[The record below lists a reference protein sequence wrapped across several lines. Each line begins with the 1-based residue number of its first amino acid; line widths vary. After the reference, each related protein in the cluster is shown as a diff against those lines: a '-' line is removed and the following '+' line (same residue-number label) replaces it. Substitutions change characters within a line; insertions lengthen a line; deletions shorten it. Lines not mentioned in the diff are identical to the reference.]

1 MVASVP
7 FHPRSLVRRVLP
19 NPFRSTWFPRFR
31 LPSWVARA
39 ESPQLE
45 RKERLSH
52 PYGGDVTLRT
62 SGSVS
67 IHEHA
72 RVRAGWPK
80 PYPLGAAPSLT
91 SDAFPPP
98 RLGGGP
104 VPSRQIAFSA
114 RVSVGAFPSAIEWCA
129 RPAPATYSIRFSKTT
144 AHASPH
150 SEPRFPHWARGF
162 PLLRWDIHFGG
173 SFRSAA
179 VCSTSGLFDPAHS
192 GGPCLCPS
200 VADPVIEPVSG
211 PTRVIDLGRS
221 CLTPRR
227 RRQTIPVRKGFH
239 PPSRPFTDPAPAF
252 AVPGG

>member
-1 MVASVP
+1 VP
-7 FHPRSLVRRVLP
+7 FNPRSLVRRVLP

-31 LPSWVARA
+31 LPSWVDRA
-39 ESPQLE
+39 ESPRPE

-80 PYPLGAAPSLT
+80 PYPLGATPLLT

-104 VPSRQIAFSA
+104 VPSRQIALSA

-129 RPAPATYSIRFSKTT
+129 LPAPATYSIRFSKTT

-150 SEPRFPHWARGF
+150 SGPRFPTGPGDSRFYVGISTSADPPAV
-162 PLLRWDIHFGG
+162 PLSLRQ
-173 SFRSAA
+173 R
-179 VCSTSGLFDPAHS
+179 VCSTRSTPGDRASAL
-192 GGPCLCPS
+192 PS
-200 VADPVIEPVSG
+200 
-211 PTRVIDLGRS
+211 PT
-221 CLTPRR
+221 P
-227 RRQTIPVRKGFH
+227 
-239 PPSRPFTDPAPAF
+239 
-252 AVPGG
+252 